1 MREKIRNIRGIVIRS
16 RPFMEN
22 DLCVAVITELGEKLD
37 LIVKGAR
44 GKNSRR
50 KGHLEVLNLI
60 SATVYESRHNS
71 YLQTV
76 RCENPF
82 FRLKDSYFSIFS
94 ICRLVEIINA
104 RVLEEDPHQEIY
116 DLLLETMTLLNSETA
131 HLFTVDFALVK
142 LANLLGHL
150 PSYKNCGSCH
160 RVEDRMYLSENSNAL
175 NCSDCRHANDTPVE
189 LKYRK
194 AMEFF
199 RGAGLSAL
207 QKISLSEEE
216 SEFLQNIIEKLFEKR
231 MKVATTFMNS
241 VVSEPVIHR

>member
-1 MREKIRNIRGIVIRS
+1 MKEKIKNIVGIVIRT

-22 DLCVAVITELGEKLD
+22 DMCVAVITDKGEKLD

-44 GKNSRR
+44 SKNSRR
-50 KGHLEVLNLI
+50 KAHLEVLNLI
-60 SATVYESRHNS
+60 SATVYESKHNS

-82 FRLKDSYFSIFS
+82 FHIKDSYFSIFS

-116 DLLLETMTLLNSETA
+116 DLLFETMTLLNSEKA
-131 HLFTVDFALVK
+131 HLFTVDFALIK
-142 LANLLGHL
+142 LADLLGHL
-150 PSYKNCGSCH
+150 PSYKNCGTCH
-160 RVEDRMYLSENSNAL
+160 QVEDRMYLSQSSNAL
-175 NCSDCRHANDTPVE
+175 NCGNCRHINDIAIE

-199 RGAGLSAL
+199 REQNLNSL

-216 SEFLQNIIEKLFEKR
+216 SEVLKNIIEKLFDMKR
-231 MKVATTFMNS
+231 KVM
-241 VVSEPVIHR
+241 V